1 MKRSTSRPFGKR
13 RPGGWPARRPA
24 ADPTTGAGYPAVGNP
39 AVGVSDDMAAL
50 GAELEAADQ
59 AATLAAAERYGYV
72 LLSRRDYSGSELS
85 DRLAAKGFEA
95 PVIAGVVEQL
105 RERGYLD
112 DARFAAHY
120 VSAHASRGQG
130 PQRIRRELE
139 DLGVAG
145 EIVAEAL
152 ANGPDWG
159 QLARE
164 TRGRRFGPEAPQG
177 WPEKARQGRFLQ
189 YRGFSPDHI
198 RSALGAPDPD
208 LDPTP

>member
-1 MKRSTSRPFGKR
+1 MAS
-13 RPGGWPARRPA
+13 
-24 ADPTTGAGYPAVGNP
+24 AD
-39 AVGVSDDMAAL
+39 MLRL

-59 AATLAAAERYGYV
+59 ATAAAAAKRHAYV
-72 LLSRRDYSGSELS
+72 LLSRRDHSTAELTA
-85 DRLAAKGFEA
+85 RLADKGFEA
-95 PVIAGVVEQL
+95 GDIEGVVAQL

-120 VSAHASRGQG
+120 VSAHARRGQG

-139 DLGVAG
+139 ELGVAG
-145 EIVAEAL
+145 ELVSEAL
-152 ANGPDWG
+152 ANGPDWAS
-159 QLARE
+159 LARE
-164 TRGRRFGPEAPQG
+164 IRGRRFGAEPPKS
-177 WPEKARQGRFLQ
+177 WPDKARQGRFLQ

>member
-1 MKRSTSRPFGKR
+1 MLR
-13 RPGGWPARRPA
+13 
-24 ADPTTGAGYPAVGNP
+24 
-39 AVGVSDDMAAL
+39 L
-50 GAELEAADQ
+50 GAELEAAGQ
-59 AATLAAAERYGYV
+59 ASAASAAERHAYL
-72 LLSRRDYSGSELS
+72 LLSRRDYSLAELS
-85 DRLAAKGFEA
+85 GRLADKGVDSA
-95 PVIAGVVEQL
+95 TVDAVVEQL

-120 VSAHASRGQG
+120 VSAHARRGQG

-145 EIVAEAL
+145 ELVTEAL
-152 ANGPDWG
+152 ADGPDWG

-164 TRGRRFGPEAPQG
+164 IRGRRFGAEPPQS
-177 WPEKARQGRFLQ
+177 WPDKARQGRFLQ

>member
-1 MKRSTSRPFGKR
+1 MT
-13 RPGGWPARRPA
+13 
-24 ADPTTGAGYPAVGNP
+24 
-39 AVGVSDDMAAL
+39 AL
-50 GAELEAADQ
+50 GAELAAAEEAG
-59 AATLAAAERYGYV
+59 AAAAAERHAYL
-72 LLSRRDYSGSELS
+72 LLSRRDHSQAELS
-85 DRLAAKGFEA
+85 GRLADKGFEPA
-95 PVIAGVVEQL
+95 TVDGVVEQL

-120 VSAHASRGQG
+120 VSAHARRGQG

-145 EIVAEAL
+145 ELVGEAL

-164 TRGRRFGPEAPQG
+164 IRARRFGAEPPQG
-177 WPEKARQGRFLQ
+177 WPEKAKQGRFLQ